1 MILCTFTWSGDAWGI
16 DWKNDWSSAPSLNSS
31 FYLYNVDNNVF
42 AKSGGS
48 GSSAV
53 TSAASATYWTY
64 KNVQSSYKIFGKT
77 YYTDHYSIISPDNYL
92 IHFDHNS
99 GDYDAKTN
107 ETSPSG
113 NTEVLYAI
121 SDGKFQIRSQVSG
134 IQQYFLFVSNSKLRV
149 KYVAGS
155 SNDYYQWYLINQIQY
170 NNHLAIEAYETA
182 NNTVTT
188 TYSSSNLPNTFYN
201 QVTSYLNSTTG
212 YLSYNSWLSS
222 TDKSSSIRSATTSI
236 NNWLST
242 AAEMKTAY
250 ANALNTIATAKSNNT
265 ANNPANIASSDITD
279 AETALEA
286 ATTTTAIANALAK
299 IKNFDAITINVPET
313 VEMGSSVS
321 NSATVT
327 SGRSLTYTSSD
338 NTVLSFSGSTVN
350 AIKQGEVTITVTTG
364 STGNNSSGK
373 TYYHCTATK
382 TVKVLPVFY
391 FTVTPVKIYDHG
403 MVEATI
409 TGKVVGTTPDVESAS
424 EQATFIAT
432 SNTGC
437 TFLGWYYDEAHTQL
451 ASTDATYK
459 PMITN
464 DSAGSTENLTL
475 YAWFKSPQTLTWTNA
490 TFDKN
495 IIVGSTAAGAAK
507 ATASSGLTV
516 AYSSSNSSIASVN
529 TNGDVKGELPSN
541 NDVTITASQAGN
553 DEYYAATSITRD
565 FHVISKS
572 QATFTVS
579 GFTGTDP
586 TIYVGDTPTIT
597 IANTASDFT
606 YTSSDETVVGIEKDG
621 NVITLTALKV
631 GTSTITLDQ
640 PENSTH
646 SHVPATYNITVSK
659 VANTLGVTLAAASNV
674 QVDGTVNV
682 SFTGIN
688 SDADIIAAI
697 TDTLSSTVNNGE
709 HVISYSNGV
718 ITAQNAGVAWI
729 TFSQAPTNRYEGFTS
744 IRYKV
749 AVTKHSNPITIT
761 LAGGSSTNIKL
772 KYNATATLAYS
783 SAHSTS
789 SISVSRTSG
798 SHSTYANGTIT
809 AGTAQGTDIYAITQD
824 ETYKYEAGYA
834 SFTIRV
840 NNTDEAVGYVLYD
853 LSEYHHGAGEGTIH
867 KYDLSGPGNVVSY
880 KAWRW
885 PLAIYYDFYVQ
896 YSVTGNDN
904 DWHELENNHNVDDS
918 GEPSQD
924 HTCPDTI
931 PEDARYLRF
940 YLPAGGTS
948 RKLVKDVK
956 VTRKTYLRASS
967 NKTSF
972 GTVYTDENPN
982 PTATITV
989 NYSSVNGGDINIS
1002 SNNSNFVPSVSKLD
1016 VEVNKKDPTNTYVS
1030 GVDGTQTFTVTYNP
1044 NPNSLG
1050 DETAVITIS
1059 DLFNTKQI
1067 TLTATAAK
1075 HENTLA
1081 VIGAQDLMVDDE
1093 VSNVYS
1099 SKNSTASLNYTLSRD
1114 GVITYNPSTNK
1125 IKAVGEGNVTLTL
1138 SQAEND
1144 YYFGASKTITVN
1156 VSKYNQTLSWDN
1168 ELDAAARTLEVGDHL
1183 LTNTA
1188 TATSGLSVT
1197 YSSSNASALE
1207 VNASTGELIAK
1218 AGGSNIAITATQA
1231 GNYKYNEAVSITR
1244 YFTVISRIDAVVATT
1259 LLEGVSNN
1267 FPMGNPDITIGCNAT
1282 ITESALTITG
1292 NEDGIVSSSFADNT
1306 FTIRALK
1313 EGTVTLTLTRA
1324 QDEGYNALNKSYT
1337 IQVVKP
1343 VVVLEPTVTPVF
1355 NYEEYS
1361 SVILNSTLKSGYSTI
1376 ALPFNTTVED
1386 IVGDDYDSTT
1396 DWVAQLSVVTY
1407 NAKDGYSL
1415 YFEKKSDIVANQPYI
1430 LHLGSAVDTPVFN
1443 NISVVAA
1450 ATASQYTTKGVKDAI
1465 QWVLH
1470 SNYNPTFD
1478 MEGYYGVVGEKIK
1491 KGTEGSSLKAF
1502 HAYIE
1507 GPAAAGVKAAYL
1519 DDDEADGLLEVM
1531 REEVLGAECV
1541 YDLQGR
1547 QLPKAGKGINIIR
1560 SADGSIKKI
1569 LKK

>member
-1 MILCTFTWSGDAWGI
+1 MMILCALAWSVEVWGI
-16 DWKNDWSSAPSLNSS
+16 DWKNDWSSTPSLNSS
-31 FYLYNVDNNVF
+31 FYVYNVNNNVF
-42 AKSGGS
+42 LKSNGS

-53 TSAASATYWTY
+53 TSTASSASYWTY
-64 KNVQSSYKIFGKT
+64 KDVTYKPLLRT
-77 YYTDHYSIISPDNYL
+77 YH
-92 IHFDHNS
+92 HNS
-99 GDYDAKTN
+99 LIAT
-107 ETSPSG
+107 
-113 NTEVLYAI
+113 
-121 SDGKFQIRSQVSG
+121 DGKLLLFPLGNGDGETNATHSEDQTEITYQYSNGKFRLLRYVSG
-134 IQQYFLFVSNSKLRV
+134 AQRYFAYVSSGALKNEYR
-149 KYVAGS
+149 VAGEP
-155 SNDYYQWYLINQIQY
+155 DYYEWYLINQIQY

-182 NNTVTT
+182 NNAVTS
-188 TYSSSNLPNTFYN
+188 TYSTSNLPNTFYN
-201 QVTSYLNSTTG
+201 QVTSYLNSATS
-212 YLSYNSWLSS
+212 YLSYSSWLSS
-222 TDKSSSIRSATTSI
+222 TDKSSSINSATTSI

-242 AAEMKTAY
+242 AAAMKTAY
-250 ANALNTIATAKSNNT
+250 ANALTTIATAKTNSQN
-265 ANNPANIASSDITD
+265 NNPKNIASSDITD
-279 AETALEA
+279 AETALEK
-286 ATTTTAIANALAK
+286 ATTTTAIADALK
-299 IKNFDAITINVPET
+299 NIKNFDAITINVPET
-313 VEMGSSVS
+313 VEMGSSIA

-338 NTVLSFSGSTVN
+338 NTIMSFSGSTVN
-350 AIKQGEVTITVTTG
+350 AIKPGEVTITVTTG

-382 TVKVLPVFY
+382 AVKVLPVFN

-403 MVEATI
+403 TVEATV
-409 TGKVVGTTPDVESAS
+409 TGKVVGATPAVDNAS
-424 EQATFIAT
+424 LQATFTA
-432 SNTGC
+432 NPNAGC
-437 TFLGWYYDEAHTQL
+437 TFIGWYYDEAHTQL
-451 ASTDATYK
+451 ASTNAEYK
-459 PMITN
+459 PTIEN
-464 DSAGSTENLTL
+464 ESAGSTKNLTL
-475 YAWFKSPQTLTWTNA
+475 YAYFKSPQSLSWDNA

-495 IIVGSTAAGAAK
+495 IIVGSTVKGAAK

-516 AYSSSNSSIASVN
+516 TYSSTNSSVVSVN
-529 TNGDVKGELPSN
+529 NGDVKGEDVSN
-541 NDVTITASQAGN
+541 EDVTITASQAGN

-606 YTSSDETVVGIEKDG
+606 YTSSDETVVGIAKSG
-621 NVITLTALKV
+621 NVITLTALKA

-798 SHSTYANGTIT
+798 NYSTYANGTIT

-972 GTVYTDENPN
+972 GTVYTDVSPK

-1059 DLFNTKQI
+1059 DLFNTQQI

-1081 VIGAQDLMVDDE
+1081 VIGTQSLMVDDE
-1093 VSNVYS
+1093 VENVYS
-1099 SKNSTASLNYTLSRD
+1099 AKNSTATLNYTLSRD

-1144 YYFGASKTITVN
+1144 YYYDTSKTVTVN
-1156 VSKYNQTLSWDN
+1156 VSKYDQTLSWDE
-1168 ELDAAARTLEVGDHL
+1168 ELDGAARTLEVGDHL
-1183 LTNTA
+1183 LANTA

-1218 AGGSNIAITATQA
+1218 AGGSNIAITATQT

-1259 LLEGVSNN
+1259 LLEGVTNN

-1324 QDEGYNALNKSYT
+1324 QDEGYNALNKTYT
-1337 IQVVKP
+1337 ICVVKP
-1343 VVVLEPTVTPVF
+1343 VVVLNPTVTPVF

-1361 SVILNSTLKSGYSTI
+1361 SVTLNRTLKAGYSTI

-1386 IVGDDYDSTT
+1386 IVGNSYDEDE
-1396 DWVAQLSVVTY
+1396 DWVAQLSVVAY

-1430 LHLGSAVDTPVFN
+1430 LHLGTAVDTPVFN

-1450 ATASQYTTKGVKDAI
+1450 ATATQYTTKGVSDAN
-1465 QWVLH
+1465 QWILH

-1507 GPAAAGVKAAYL
+1507 GPTAAAVKVAYL
-1519 DDDEADGLLEVM
+1519 DDDEADGLLEVL
-1531 REEVLGAECV
+1531 RGEATSEEDI

-1547 QLPKAGKGINIIR
+1547 KLSCSQRGINIIR
-1560 SADGSIKKI
+1560 GADGSFKKV